1 MSDERV
7 EIFGTIIHETDKA
20 ILLNDGDREVW
31 LPISQISYSGGGVGD
46 DVIVEME
53 EWLAIDKNLV

>member
-1 MSDERV
+1 MSDEMV
-7 EIFGTIIHETDKA
+7 EVFGTIIHVTDKA
-20 ILLNDGDREVW
+20 ILLNDGDKEVW
-31 LPISQISYSGGGVGD
+31 LPISQISYSGGVGD